1 LLYLSWFSMRRQT
14 KKILRC
20 QCIIESYEAIYTIIH
35 MCIFLLLELIQM
47 ITWTSFEI
55 DQTTYLSLV
64 KSSSTLM
71 TLLCRIWWSFD
82 CQTAAALLRNRC
94 LYNRVFPRFSLDS
107 TNKTIMIKKKIV
119 FRCCGYRDYT
129 DTNVILQ
136 EWKKR
141 PPNFFFTQRADIIRL
156 NVAHFYHAGWF
167 SDLIRSNLNRISF
180 T

>member
-1 LLYLSWFSMRRQT
+1 VLTVEPTSHAKLELSQLAFQGRPRLSCNSHNTAFVTFLREICVLQKRFNTFLLYLSWFSMRRQT

-20 QCIIESYEAIYTIIH
+20 QCIIESYEAICTIIH

-107 TNKTIMIKKKIV
+107 DKKNSV
-119 FRCCGYRDYT
+119 A
-129 DTNVILQ
+129 
-136 EWKKR
+136 
-141 PPNFFFTQRADIIRL
+141 FFIAVDIAITQIQM
-156 NVAHFYHAGWF
+156 
-167 SDLIRSNLNRISF
+167 
-180 T
+180 